1 MLTSLAFIFISGA
14 VLGAVFEKL
23 HLPKI
28 IGMLFA
34 GILIGP
40 YMLNIIDSSTLSI
53 SGDLRK
59 MALVIIIIKAGL
71 SLNINDFKIMGR
83 PALLMSFLPAVS
95 ETLAYTFIAPFI
107 LGTSM
112 LDSAII
118 GAVLSAVSPAV
129 VVPRMVNL
137 MENNIG
143 TDKKIPQMIL
153 AGASMDDVFVIVLF
167 STLVNIAA
175 GTATGLGQ
183 LINVPV
189 AILSG
194 IVAGIITGAVITYY
208 FEYCFQKKKHIRNS
222 SKVIIILSISF
233 LLLTL
238 EEWLKP
244 ILSFSGLLSIM
255 SMSMVIAMKADCGV
269 VNRLKA
275 KFGKLWLAAEIILF
289 VLVGAE
295 VNIAYTLKSGFNI
308 VIMIFLALAIRSIGV
323 VICMAGTQLNFKER
337 LFCVFAYLPK
347 ATVQAA
353 IGSIPLSMG
362 LGCGDIVLSSAV
374 TGILLTAPLGA
385 FLIDNFK
392 NKLLK

>member
-1 MLTSLAFIFISGA
+1 MLTSLAFIFISGSI
-14 VLGAVFEKL
+14 LGAVFEKL
-23 HLPKI
+23 RLPKI

-34 GILIGP
+34 GVLIGP
-40 YMLNIIDSSTLSI
+40 YALNIIDSTTLAI

-83 PALLMSFLPAVS
+83 PALMMSFLPAVS
-95 ETLAYTFIAPFI
+95 ETLAYTLLAPFI
-107 LGTSM
+107 LGTSL

-129 VVPRMVNL
+129 VVPRMVSL
-137 MENNIG
+137 IDEGIG

-153 AGASMDDVFVIVLF
+153 AGASMDDVFVIILF
-167 STLVNIAA
+167 STFVNIASGSA
-175 GTATGLGQ
+175 KGFGQ
-183 LINVPV
+183 MINVPV
-189 AILSG
+189 SIISG
-194 IVAGIITGAVITYY
+194 IIVGALTGISVVAF
-208 FEYCFQKKKHIRNS
+208 FEYFFKRSKHIRNS
-222 SKVIIILSISF
+222 SKVIILMSISF
-233 LLLTL
+233 MMLTT
-238 EEWLKP
+238 EERLKN
-244 ILSFSGLLSIM
+244 ILPFSGLLAIM
-255 SMSMVIAMKADCGV
+255 SMSMVIAMKANSSV
-269 VNRLKA
+269 VIRLKA

-295 VNIAYTLKSGFNI
+295 VNIEYTLKSGFNI
-308 VIMIFLALAIRSIGV
+308 IAMIFLALFIRSIGV
-323 VICMAGTQLNFKER
+323 IICMVGTHLNFKER
-337 LFCVFAYLPK
+337 VFCVFAYLPK

-362 LGCGDIVLSSAV
+362 LACGDIVLSSAV

-392 NKLLK
+392 NRLLK

>member
-1 MLTSLAFIFISGA
+1 MLTSLAFIFISGSL
-14 VLGAVFEKL
+14 LGALFEKL

-40 YMLNIIDSSTLSI
+40 YMLDIIDSTTLAI

-71 SLNINDFKIMGR
+71 SLNITDFKIMGR
-83 PALLMSFLPAVS
+83 PALLMSFLPAVF
-95 ETLAYTFIAPFI
+95 ETCAYTLIAPFI
-107 LGTSM
+107 LGTSL

-129 VVPRMVNL
+129 VVPRMVAL
-137 MENNIG
+137 IDEDVG

-153 AGASMDDVFVIVLF
+153 TGASMDDVFVIILF
-167 STLVNIAA
+167 STFINISS
-175 GTATGLGQ
+175 GSQSSFGQ
-183 LINVPV
+183 LINVPISIISGV
-189 AILSG
+189 IIGILIG
-194 IVAGIITGAVITYY
+194 ISVVTF
-208 FEYCFQKKKHIRNS
+208 FEYFFTRNKHIQNS
-222 SKVIIILSISF
+222 SKVIVLMSISF
-233 LLLTL
+233 MLLTV
-238 EEWLKP
+238 EEWLKN
-244 ILSFSGLLSIM
+244 ILPFSGLLAIM
-255 SMSMVIAMKADCGV
+255 SMSMIIAMKANSSV

-295 VNIAYTLKSGFNI
+295 VNISYTLNSGFNI
-308 VIMIFLALAIRSIGV
+308 VAMIFVALFIRSVGV
-323 VICMAGTQLNFKER
+323 VICMAGTHLNFKER
-337 LFCVFAYLPK
+337 LFCIFAYLPK

-362 LGCGDIVLSSAV
+362 LACGDIVLSSAV

-385 FLIDNFK
+385 FLIDNSK